1 MKEKKEIAVGGQA
14 VIEGVMMRGPDY
26 IATAVRRNDGTI
38 ELSRDRFESRTKNNP
53 ILKRPVIRGFVSLIE
68 MMIIGYKS
76 LTFSANRWELDN
88 AEENAKEK
96 SDRRKK
102 VEEFFSFAFAI
113 VLALVLFGFVP
124 YLISFLLKLG
134 KENLYFNLVAG
145 VIRVIF
151 FVAYVW
157 IISFL
162 KDVGRLFEY
171 HGAEHKSV
179 FAYENNDSLEPKDIQ
194 KYTTLHPRCG
204 TSFIFFVL
212 LISILVFTMV
222 DFAVAKIIGFLPS
235 FAVRW
240 LYHILL
246 IPLISGVS
254 YEVLKMSGK
263 KQNNFLVKIM
273 IAPGLALQRITTR
286 PPDDS
291 QVEVAVCAMKAALE
305 MDLPDNLEHTWIHD
319 DRTNS

>member
-1 MKEKKEIAVGGQA
+1 MKNKKEIAVGGQA

-26 IATAVRRNDGTI
+26 IATAVRREDKTI
-38 ELSRDRFESRTKNNP
+38 ELSREKFASRTKSHP
-53 ILKRPVIRGFVSLIE
+53 FFKRPVIRGFVSLIE

-76 LTFSANRWELDN
+76 LAFSANRWELDN
-88 AEENAKEK
+88 EEEGVKVK
-96 SDRRKK
+96 SEGRKK
-102 VEEFFSFAFAI
+102 LEEFFSFAFAI
-113 VLALVLFGFVP
+113 ALALLLFGFIP
-124 YLISFLLKLG
+124 YFISFLLKLG

-145 VIRVIF
+145 IIRVIF

-212 LISILVFTMV
+212 LISILVFTLV
-222 DFAVAKIIGFLPS
+222 DFAVASFLGYLPA
-235 FAVRW
+235 FAIRW
-240 LYHILL
+240 LYHLLL
-246 IPLISGVS
+246 IPFISGIS
-254 YEVLKMSGK
+254 YEILKMSGK
-263 KQNNFLVKIM
+263 KQDNFFVKIM

-286 PPDDS
+286 QPDDE

-305 MDLPDNLEHTWIHD
+305 MDLPENTKITWIND
-319 DRTNS
+319 DRKHT